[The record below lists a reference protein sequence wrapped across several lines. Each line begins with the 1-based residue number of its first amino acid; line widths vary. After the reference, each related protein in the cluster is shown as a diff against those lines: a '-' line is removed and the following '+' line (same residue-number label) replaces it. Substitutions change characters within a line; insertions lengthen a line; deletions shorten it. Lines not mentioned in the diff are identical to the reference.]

1 MSLDITQDERAKM
14 EDDWMIART
23 GKYMKCLNVDVAQ
36 PQVPP
41 LKVTLPLEC
50 PKTLRP
56 HETPAQRLR
65 CEHQA
70 CLPK

>member
-1 MSLDITQDERAKM
+1 MPGWESIHSDHQDEYESLDITQDERAKM
-14 EDDWMIART
+14 EDDRMIAGT

-50 PKTLRP
+50 P
-56 HETPAQRLR
+56 
-65 CEHQA
+65 
-70 CLPK
+70 